1 MKKVA
6 FTLAGLLVIMFAGCG
21 QGSSSS
27 NDVSSGNA
35 DNPSGNA
42 GSEVV
47 IDNGNVSNTTVTN
60 EFGINPSLGTPPPL
74 PAS

>member
-27 NDVSSGNA
+27 AAAASST
-35 DNPSGNA
+35 
-42 GSEVV
+42 GSAVV
-47 IDNGNVSNTTVTN
+47 IDNGNVSSTTVTN
-60 EFGINPSLGTPPPL
+60 KFGINPSLGTPPPL

>member
-27 NDVSSGNA
+27 AAAAASST
-35 DNPSGNA
+35 
-42 GSEVV
+42 GSAVV
-47 IDNGNVSNTTVTN
+47 IDNGNVSSTTVTN
-60 EFGINPSLGTPPPL
+60 KFGINPSLGTPPPL

>member
-1 MKKVA
+1 MKKVT

-27 NDVSSGNA
+27 AASST
-35 DNPSGNA
+35 
-42 GSEVV
+42 GSAVV
-47 IDNGNVSNTTVTN
+47 IDNGNVSSTTVTN
-60 EFGINPSLGTPPPL
+60 KFGINPSLGTPPPL